1 MTIEPGKL
9 PRGVRF
15 IVFTSVD
22 DGLSSAATATEKDIL
37 VAFEMER
44 NRDHPRSSLLKG
56 LQRELRRR
64 RKLSASVPSEGTA
77 S

>member
-1 MTIEPGKL
+1 MTIDPSKL
-9 PRGVRF
+9 PRGVRL

-22 DGLSSAATATEKDIL
+22 DGLSSATRATEQDIL
-37 VAFEMER
+37 LAFEVER
-44 NRDHPRSSLLKG
+44 DKDQPRSSLLNG

-64 RKLSASVPSEGTA
+64 KKLGASGPAVEKA